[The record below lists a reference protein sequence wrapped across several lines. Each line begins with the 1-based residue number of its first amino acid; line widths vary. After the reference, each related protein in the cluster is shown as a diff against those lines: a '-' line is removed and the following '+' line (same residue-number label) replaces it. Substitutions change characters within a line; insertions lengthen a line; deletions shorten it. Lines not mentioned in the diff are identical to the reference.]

1 MGHPDVKGYYRL
13 LNVAPRATAAHIK
26 KAYRRR
32 AKELHPDTNKRLG
45 AAEQFAALN
54 EAYKVLSDPLARA
67 RYDTAD
73 LERPAPGA
81 PPSGGPAGCSR
92 CGRVSAQPRYLIFHQ
107 VIGALTHVVHDRI
120 QGVYCARCARD
131 VGIAASLL
139 TWALGWWGLP
149 DGPWASAKAIW
160 RNLRGGEFPPEA
172 NARLLAHQARA
183 FAAQGRADLARSLAA
198 RAVALD
204 PDGPGVPS
212 LRDLAG
218 GDAPLPRLK
227 DPWRSLRHAAPVHL
241 APLFLLVLMVVVT
254 GIGPRLGSGPPPPAV
269 RGANDWH
276 VTEDGVV
283 LRAGPGRRFG
293 VVGELARFQG
303 LALRPVKTEP
313 GWVPVW
319 AGPLEGFLPAALV
332 APGSGAEARLAWC
345 RGGAGPRPQTGA
357 VLLHAASGP
366 HALTVVNQSGRDA
379 VLKLRR
385 PGGGTVLAVYVRAG
399 AEADVSG
406 LPDGA
411 LQPVYQ
417 VGEAWSAPCGAFLDA
432 PVTLSAR
439 EPAVFA
445 AVEGAR
451 GPVPAELR
459 LTLAGPGGEDVP
471 VGPEVFT
478 AD

>member
-1 MGHPDVKGYYRL
+1 MGHPDTKGYYRL

-32 AKELHPDTNKRLG
+32 AKELHPDANKRLG

-54 EAYKVLSDPLARA
+54 EAYTVLSDPLARA

-131 VGIAASLL
+131 VGIAASMV

-160 RNLRGGEFPPEA
+160 RNLRGGECPPEA

-183 FAAQGRADLARSLAA
+183 FAAQGRADLARSLAM
-198 RAVALD
+198 RAVALA
-204 PDGPGVPS
+204 PDGPDAPS
-212 LRDLAG
+212 LGDLAG
-218 GDAPLPRLK
+218 GDGPPPRLR
-227 DPWRSLRHAAPVHL
+227 DPWRSLRHAAPMHL
-241 APLFLLVLMVVVT
+241 APLFVLALMVVVT
-254 GIGPRLGSGPPPPAV
+254 GIGPHLGGAPPPAI
-269 RGANDWH
+269 RGASDWH
-276 VTEDGVV
+276 VTEEGAV
-283 LRAGPGRRFG
+283 LRADPGPRSAP
-293 VVGELARFQG
+293 VGTLDRFQG

-319 AGPLEGFLPAALV
+319 AGPLEGFLPAGSV
-332 APGSGAEARLAWC
+332 APGSGAEARAAWC
-345 RGGAGPRPQTGA
+345 RGGAGPRPDTGT
-357 VLLHAASGP
+357 VLLQAASGP
-366 HALTVVNQSGRDA
+366 HALKVVNRAGRDA

-399 AEADVSG
+399 AEAALNG
-406 LPDGA
+406 LPGGT

-417 VGEAWSAPCGAFLDA
+417 VGEAWSAPCGAFLTA
-432 PVTLSAR
+432 PVTLSLR
-439 EPAVFA
+439 EPAVLA
-445 AVEGAR
+445 AAG
-451 GPVPAELR
+451 LT
-459 LTLAGPGGEDVP
+459 LTLAGPGGGDVA
-471 VGPEVFT
+471 VGPEVFA

>member
-1 MGHPDVKGYYRL
+1 MGHPDTKGYYRL

-32 AKELHPDTNKRLG
+32 AKDLHPDTNQRLG

-54 EAYKVLSDPLARA
+54 EAYKVLSDPIARA

-73 LERPAPGA
+73 LDRPAPGA
-81 PPSGGPAGCSR
+81 PPTGGPAGCSR

-160 RNLRGGEFPPEA
+160 SNLRGGEYPPEA

-183 FAAQGRADLARSLAA
+183 FAAQGRADLARSLAM
-198 RAVALD
+198 RAVELA
-204 PDGPGVPS
+204 PDAPEAPS

-218 GDAPLPRLK
+218 GDAPPPRLK
-227 DPWRSLRHAAPVHL
+227 DPWRSLRQAAPIHV
-241 APLFLLVLMVVVT
+241 APLFLLVLLVVVT
-254 GIGPRLGSGPPPPAV
+254 GVAPRLSSGPPPPAV
-269 RGANDWH
+269 RGAADWH
-276 VTEDGVV
+276 VTEAGAA
-283 LRAGPGRRFG
+283 LRAGPGRNAE
-293 VVGELARFQG
+293 VVGELARFQSV
-303 LALRPVKTEP
+303 ALRPVKTEA

-319 AGPLEGFLPAALV
+319 AGPLEGFLPSEAV
-332 APGSGAEARLAWC
+332 APGNGDEARLAWC
-345 RGGAGPRPQTGA
+345 RGGAGTRPESGA
-357 VLLHAASGP
+357 VLRRDASGP
-366 HALTVVNQSGRDA
+366 HALTVVNASGRDA

-399 AEADVSG
+399 GEASLSG
-406 LPDGA
+406 LPDGP

-417 VGEAWSAPCGAFLDA
+417 VGESWSTPCGAFLDA
-432 PVTLSAR
+432 PVTLTAR
-439 EPAVFA
+439 EPAAFA
-445 AVEGAR
+445 AD
-451 GPVPAELR
+451 LR
-459 LTLAGPGGEDVP
+459 LTLAGPGGADVP